1 MYIISELANS
11 ADTPFVTLLIGIVV
25 AFASVIIYMYKHT
38 QNKTVPKFIWKRL
51 VDKIVVKIKEI
62 SDDVDAIARKLDQIE
77 TKIDER
83 K

>member
-1 MYIISELANS
+1 MDIISELANS
-11 ADTPFVTLLIGIVV
+11 ADTPLVTLLIGIVV

>member
-1 MYIISELANS
+1 MDIISELANS
-11 ADTPFVTLLIGIVV
+11 ADTPLVTLLIGIVV

-51 VDKIVVKIKEI
+51 VDKIVVKIQEI

>member
-1 MYIISELANS
+1 
-11 ADTPFVTLLIGIVV
+11 
-25 AFASVIIYMYKHT
+25 VIIYMYKHT